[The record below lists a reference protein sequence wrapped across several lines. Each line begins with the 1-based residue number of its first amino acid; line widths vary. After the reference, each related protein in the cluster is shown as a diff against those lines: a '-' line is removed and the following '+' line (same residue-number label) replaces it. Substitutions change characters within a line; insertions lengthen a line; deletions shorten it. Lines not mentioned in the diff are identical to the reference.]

1 MPSDSK
7 VEAKSLN
14 ELLSAVAAEDRS
26 AFAPLYEAS
35 SAKLFGV
42 VLRILRNRQQAEEV
56 LQEVYIR
63 IWRRAADYR
72 PEKGTP
78 MTWMIT
84 IARNR
89 ALDRRRQQ
97 KPELPLD
104 EAEGYGETA
113 DSTPSPLAQTI
124 AGEEGRAL
132 AACLEELGD
141 EQRGCITLAY
151 REGFTHGELAARFD
165 TPLGTVKS
173 WIHRGLRQLKKGL
186 SQITNPNAS

>member
-7 VEAKSLN
+7 GDATSLG
-14 ELLSAVAAEDRS
+14 ELLSAIAAHDRS
-26 AFAPLYEAS
+26 AFAPLYQAT

-42 VLRILRNRQQAEEV
+42 ALRILRNRQQAEEV
-56 LQEVYIR
+56 LQEAYIR
-63 IWRRAADYR
+63 IWRHAADYR

-97 KPELPLD
+97 KPELLLD
-104 EAEGYGETA
+104 EAVARDETA
-113 DSTPSPLAQTI
+113 DPEPSPLARAI
-124 AGEEGRAL
+124 SNEAGRAL
-132 AACLEELGD
+132 AACLEKLGAD
-141 EQRGCITLAY
+141 QRSCITLAY
-151 REGFTHGELAARFD
+151 QEGYTHSELSARLD

-173 WIHRGLRQLKKGL
+173 WIHRGLRHLKECL
-186 SQITNPNAS
+186 ER

>member
-1 MPSDSK
+1 MPSDNK
-7 VEAKSLN
+7 VEAKPLN
-14 ELLSAVAAEDRS
+14 ELLVAVAAQDRS
-26 AFAPLYEAS
+26 AFAPLYQAT

-42 VLRILRNRQQAEEV
+42 TLRILRNRQQAEEV

-89 ALDRRRQQ
+89 ALDRRRQH

-104 EAEGYGETA
+104 EADGYSETV
-113 DSTPSPLAQTI
+113 DPEPGPLAQAI
-124 AGEEGRAL
+124 SSEQGRAL
-132 AACLEELGD
+132 AACLDVLAA

-151 REGFTHGELAARFD
+151 REGYTHAELAARFD

-173 WIHRGLRQLKKGL
+173 WIHRGLRHLKECLGG
-186 SQITNPNAS
+186 

>member
-7 VEAKSLN
+7 VGAPTLE
-14 ELLSAVAAEDRS
+14 ELLGAVAVQDRS

-42 VLRILRNRQQAEEV
+42 ALRILRNRQQAEEV

-104 EAEGYGETA
+104 EADGYAEIA
-113 DSTPSPLAQTI
+113 DPEPSPLAQSI
-124 AGEEGRAL
+124 AGEQRRAL
-132 AACLEELGD
+132 AACLEKLGA

-151 REGFTHGELAARFD
+151 QEGYTHGELAARFD

-173 WIHRGLRQLKKGL
+173 WIHRGLRQVKKCLEQG
-186 SQITNPNAS
+186 TP

>member
-1 MPSDSK
+1 MASESK
-7 VEAKSLN
+7 SEAKTLG
-14 ELLSAVAAEDRS
+14 ELLGAVAAQDRS

-42 VLRILRNRQQAEEV
+42 ALRILRNRQQAEEV

-97 KPELPLD
+97 KPELRLD
-104 EAEGYGETA
+104 EASGRAETA
-113 DSTPSPLAQTI
+113 DPEPGPLAQSI
-124 AGEEGRAL
+124 ASEQGRAL
-132 AACLEELGD
+132 AACLEKLAA

-151 REGFTHGELAARFD
+151 QEGYTHGELATRFD

-173 WIHRGLRQLKKGL
+173 WIHRGLRKLKECLEHGM
-186 SQITNPNAS
+186 P

>member
-7 VEAKSLN
+7 VEAKPLN
-14 ELLSAVAAEDRS
+14 ELLVAVAAQDRS
-26 AFAPLYEAS
+26 AFAPLYEAT

-42 VLRILRNRQQAEEV
+42 TLRILRNRQQAEEV

-63 IWRRAADYR
+63 IWRRAAACR

-89 ALDRRRQQ
+89 PLDRRRQQ

-104 EAEGYGETA
+104 DVEGYAETA
-113 DSTPSPLAQTI
+113 DPEPSPLAQAI
-124 AGEEGRAL
+124 AGEQGRAL
-132 AACLEELGD
+132 AACLDELGA

-165 TPLGTVKS
+165 TLLGTVKS
-173 WIHRGLRQLKKGL
+173 WIHRGLRYLKECLGG
-186 SQITNPNAS
+186 

>member
-7 VEAKSLN
+7 VEAKPLN
-14 ELLSAVAAEDRS
+14 ELLVAVAAGDRS
-26 AFAPLYEAS
+26 AFAPLYQAT

-72 PEKGTP
+72 AEKGTP

-89 ALDRRRQQ
+89 SLDWRRRKQA
-97 KPELPLD
+97 EVPLD
-104 EAEGYGETA
+104 EQPGREDWGGAGPRDWTA
-113 DSTPSPLAQTI
+113 AHQDVLDLN
-124 AGEEGRAL
+124 R
-132 AACLEELGD
+132 CLEELE
-141 EQRGCITLAY
+141 EQQKDCILLAY
-151 REGFTHGELAARFD
+151 CEGYTHQELAVRLD
-165 TPLGTVKS
+165 RPVGTVKS
-173 WIHRGLRQLKKGL
+173 WIRRGQIRLKQCL
-186 SQITNPNAS
+186 DQ

>member
-1 MPSDSK
+1 MPGDNKSEARSLSD
-7 VEAKSLN
+7 
-14 ELLSAVAAEDRS
+14 LLGAVAAEDRS
-26 AFAPLYEAS
+26 AFAPLYEAI

-42 VLRILRNRQQAEEV
+42 TLRILRNRQQAEEV

-63 IWRRAADYR
+63 IWRRAVDYR

-84 IARNR
+84 IARHR

-104 EAEGYGETA
+104 EADGYGETA
-113 DSTPSPLAQTI
+113 DPEPGPLAQAI
-124 AGEEGRAL
+124 SSEQSRAL
-132 AACLEELGD
+132 AACLDELAA

-151 REGFTHGELAARFD
+151 REGFTHAELATRFD
-165 TPLGTVKS
+165 TPLGTGKS
-173 WIHRGLRQLKKGL
+173 WIHRGLRHLKECLGG
-186 SQITNPNAS
+186 